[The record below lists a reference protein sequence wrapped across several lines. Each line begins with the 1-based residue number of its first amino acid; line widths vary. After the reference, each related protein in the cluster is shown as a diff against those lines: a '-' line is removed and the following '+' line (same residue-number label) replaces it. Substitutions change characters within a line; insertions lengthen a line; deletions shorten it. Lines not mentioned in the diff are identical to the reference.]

1 MNRGRRAVLMWT
13 GLAVA
18 VLAGVL
24 SFLSW
29 DRADQVAGVVSAVVG
44 VAALGVGVY
53 GALGPPRGP
62 DVQVSGTGRA
72 VSRGGGEA
80 NTGFVSPA
88 PTTAP
93 GSVSVSDTG
102 DAEADGGGANTG
114 FRQG

>member
-1 MNRGRRAVLMWT
+1 MWT

-18 VLAGVL
+18 VLAGAL

-29 DRADQVAGVVSAVVG
+29 DRADQVAGVISAVVG

-62 DVQVSGTGRA
+62 DVQVKATGGA
-72 VSRGGGEA
+72 MSRGGEA
-80 NTGFVSPA
+80 NTGFIAPA
-88 PTTAP
+88 STGTP
-93 GSVSVSDTG
+93 GAVSVSDTG
-102 DAEADGGGANTG
+102 DAEADGGNANTG

>member
-1 MNRGRRAVLMWT
+1 MTWT

-44 VAALGVGVY
+44 VAALGVSVY
-53 GALGPPRGP
+53 GAFSPSRGP
-62 DVQVSGTGRA
+62 DVQVSATGRA
-72 VSRGGGEA
+72 TSRGGDA
-80 NTGFVSPA
+80 NTGFVA
-88 PTTAP
+88 PTSTTPP

-102 DAEADGGGANTG
+102 DAEADGGSANTG
-114 FRQG
+114 FRQR

>member
-1 MNRGRRAVLMWT
+1 MNTGRQAVLMWT
-13 GLAVA
+13 GLVVA

-62 DVQVSGTGRA
+62 DVRVSATGRA
-72 VSRGGGEA
+72 TSRGGGDA
-80 NTGFVSPA
+80 NTGFAAPA
-88 PTTAP
+88 SATPP

-102 DAEADGGGANTG
+102 DAEGDGGSANTG

>member
-62 DVQVSGTGRA
+62 DVQVSATGRA
-72 VSRGGGEA
+72 VSRGGEA
-80 NTGFVSPA
+80 NTGFVAPA
-88 PTTAP
+88 STTAP
-93 GSVSVSDTG
+93 GSVSVSGTG
-102 DAEADGGGANTG
+102 DAEADGGSANSG